1 MARVNMSVEKLE
13 VQSFSTSDSGGTAVL
28 DAPRREEKRKGNAIV
43 AGDYSDMLGNTA
55 WCDTDRDCSGVCLV
69 ATNVCY
75 AC

>member
-1 MARVNMSVEKLE
+1 MSRVRMSVEKLE
-13 VQSFSTSDSGGTAVL
+13 VQSFATGAEGGTAVL
-28 DAPRREEKRKGNAIV
+28 DAPARGEKKGNAIV